1 MKSTAEADFTTFVE
15 IRHAA
20 LFRTAY
26 LLTGGDYH
34 EAQDLLQTALL
45 KVCGRWSRVSR
56 LDNPE
61 AYVRKTMTNQLISWR
76 RRMSA
81 REIVSDQLE
90 PAQAAGPEER
100 TVETN
105 RIMTALARLSRQQ
118 RAVIVLRYYE
128 DMSTLE
134 TAETLGIAPSTVKA
148 HARAG
153 LAALGGLLG
162 LEPAPSTQ
170 SSALQPGEAR

>member
-1 MKSTAEADFTTFVE
+1 MKSTAEADFTIFVE
-15 IRHAA
+15 TRHAA

-45 KVCGRWSRVSR
+45 KVCSRWSRVSR

-61 AYVRKTMTNQLISWR
+61 AYVRKIMSNQLISWR
-76 RRMSA
+76 RRKSA
-81 REIVSDQLE
+81 TEIVSDKLE
-90 PAQAAGPEER
+90 PMLAAGPEDQ
-100 TVETN
+100 TVEAH
-105 RIMTALARLSRQQ
+105 RIMAALATLSRQQ
-118 RAVIVLRYYE
+118 RAVIVLRYYA

-134 TAETLGIAPSTVKA
+134 TAESLGIAASTVKA

-153 LAALGGLLG
+153 LTALGGALG
-162 LEPAPSTQ
+162 VKPAES
-170 SSALQPGEAR
+170 LQPGEAR